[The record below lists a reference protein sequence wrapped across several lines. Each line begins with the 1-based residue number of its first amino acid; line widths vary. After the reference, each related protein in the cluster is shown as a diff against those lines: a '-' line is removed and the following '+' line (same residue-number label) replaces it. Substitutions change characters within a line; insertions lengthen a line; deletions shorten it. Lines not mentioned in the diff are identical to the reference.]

1 MLGTTSIEDAYRR
14 PSTSPLIS
22 TNSINSTQSF
32 SIDPFP
38 MLFLCEDYPESIV
51 DIQIPRKDFPALCR
65 ASKLGASLEDEK
77 EL

>member
-1 MLGTTSIEDAYRR
+1 
-14 PSTSPLIS
+14 
-22 TNSINSTQSF
+22 
-32 SIDPFP
+32 